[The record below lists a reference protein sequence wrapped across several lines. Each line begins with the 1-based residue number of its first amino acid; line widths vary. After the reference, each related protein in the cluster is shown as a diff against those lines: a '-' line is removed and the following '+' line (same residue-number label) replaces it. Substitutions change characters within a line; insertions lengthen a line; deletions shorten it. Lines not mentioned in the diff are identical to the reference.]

1 MPSQN
6 TNRYGN
12 ENEEALRRSGSGE
25 VRERREG
32 VTGAVLKW
40 VAVITMIIDHVT
52 ACFLMNAR
60 GSSGRALMYDI
71 PHGVAVYY
79 FFRGVGRLAFPIFCF
94 LLVEGY
100 VHTRSRRRYITRLL
114 IFAAL
119 SEIPFK
125 LVFFPNSRNL
135 HLDTLFTLSL
145 GFAAIW
151 IIDELWNYCFGE
163 RGRWHQRAK
172 EGLQRDQVRGHSG
185 RSDGRSGA
193 VSGRQAAGDRTT
205 ADVAAS
211 QTEGAESDRF
221 VSQSEKVRP
230 GTVALFVAGAAAA
243 VAAAGVTA
251 EMTGCDYSYGG
262 VCLIV
267 LFYVLWRSRTLSCT
281 IPWMWITIYN
291 SFEMWSFPSFILIR
305 CYNGKKGRQAKYF
318 FYIFYPAHLLVL
330 YVLRRIIFGM

>member
-1 MPSQN
+1 MHRPAA
-6 TNRYGN
+6 
-12 ENEEALRRSGSGE
+12 EEARGQRG
-25 VRERREG
+25 G

-40 VAVITMIIDHVT
+40 VAVITMVIDHVT
-52 ACFLMNAR
+52 ACFLLNAR
-60 GSSGRALMYDI
+60 GSSGRALMYDL

-125 LVFFPNSRNL
+125 LVFFPNARNL

-145 GFAAIW
+145 GFAVIW
-151 IIDELWNYCFGE
+151 AIDELWNYCFGE
-163 RGRWHQRAK
+163 KGRWHQRAR
-172 EGLQRDQVRGHSG
+172 EGLLRDQEKEHSG
-185 RSDGRSGA
+185 
-193 VSGRQAAGDRTT
+193 
-205 ADVAAS
+205 
-211 QTEGAESDRF
+211 
-221 VSQSEKVRP
+221 RP
-230 GTVALFVAGAAAA
+230 GTVALFTAGAAAA
-243 VAAAGVTA
+243 IAAASVIA

-305 CYNGKKGRQAKYF
+305 CYNGKKGRQVKYF

-330 YVLRRIIFGM
+330 YILRRIIFGM